1 MEKEKSGSRY
11 FTTMR
16 NTWLCP
22 RSVLWE
28 YWTPLVACLVWIQ
41 YSCGMPHV
49 IRIGKL
55 FLFFPF
61 YFSLSIIERISH
73 THTDAHTVWVSNLES
88 CHLVLPVAALCA
100 LLLLT
105 YGTDLVILGVHV
117 LIYFLFFQPQTP
129 ASPSLIRAQRA
140 TREPGVVSMM
150 LFSILGP

>member
-49 IRIGKL
+49 IRIGKVY
-55 FLFFPF
+55 F
-61 YFSLSIIERISH
+61 YF
-73 THTDAHTVWVSNLES
+73 
-88 CHLVLPVAALCA
+88 
-100 LLLLT
+100 
-105 YGTDLVILGVHV
+105 
-117 LIYFLFFQPQTP
+117 YFLFCFVYFSTGVERVADARTYTHAHTPRSGSLTLKVATVFCSWQPAVR
-129 ASPSLIRAQRA
+129 ASGA
-140 TREPGVVSMM
+140 TALVATIP
-150 LFSILGP
+150 LFHLLN